1 MAEGRVFVEPRGT
14 AREPRERC
22 GRRAA
27 APSGDGGT
35 GAHGARRVSRAFL
48 LSLSPASGAGV
59 WNAIPMATPLR
70 RSGTPGEPGGPW
82 RAAEPGRAIP
92 CRNRV
97 QPRGPQG
104 GREASLI
111 ARGAGTAGEVTLLL
125 RKSKL
130 LSWHVLRPEGVHPS
144 PAEEPGTLLRVRRGE
159 SRGCDWPAG
168 TRCGVRTP
176 LQPRHPRRLSLPPA
190 PQLGGRRA
198 LLVRDWPWSRCWKG
212 ECCSFAPLSSPEP
225 LSGAVFMTL
234 RVKALKVYFP

>member
-1 MAEGRVFVEPRGT
+1 MGARGSARVASLPPQPVPGVWGGGSRTLFLWQR
-14 AREPRERC
+14 
-22 GRRAA
+22 
-27 APSGDGGT
+27 PSGAPGP
-35 GAHGARRVSRAFL
+35 H
-48 LSLSPASGAGV
+48 
-59 WNAIPMATPLR
+59 
-70 RSGTPGEPGGPW
+70 GTPGEPGEPW

-125 RKSKL
+125 RKPKL

-144 PAEEPGTLLRVRRGE
+144 PAEEPGTLLGVRRGQ

-168 TRCGVRTP
+168 TRCGLRTP

-190 PQLGGRRA
+190 PQMGGRRA
-198 LLVRDWPWSRCWKG
+198 LLVRDWPWSRCWKAG
-212 ECCSFAPLSSPEP
+212 CCPFAPLSSPEP

-234 RVKALKVYFP
+234 QIKAIWALKVYFP